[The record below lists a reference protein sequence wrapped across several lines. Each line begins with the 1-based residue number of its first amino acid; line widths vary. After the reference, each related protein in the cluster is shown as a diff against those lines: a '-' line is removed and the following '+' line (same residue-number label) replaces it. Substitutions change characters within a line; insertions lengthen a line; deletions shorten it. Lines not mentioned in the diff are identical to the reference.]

1 MSFFWSITAL
11 LIQEI
16 RSELDVWLFA
26 GGGCR
31 SWSRNHKVATISMGL
46 VPLPRRCM
54 RSLRA
59 RPPWRWR
66 RQSNSSANR
75 SATSCLHSASR
86 CAWRQSKQQTQQQHR
101 NSNARK
107 TEQLN
112 RKGEREYK
120 KINELARAKLQQIQV
135 ARKQQVQEKLQ
146 QIMITAMRSRGEAG
160 TEEQNGRNRSKK
172 SLIALKMS

>member
-1 MSFFWSITAL
+1 MAMAEAVQQLSKQISNF
-11 LIQEI
+11 
-16 RSELDVWLFA
+16 LFA
-26 GGGCR
+26 Q
-31 SWSRNHKVATISMGL
+31 
-46 VPLPRRCM
+46 
-54 RSLRA
+54 
-59 RPPWRWR
+59 
-66 RQSNSSANR
+66 RQP
-75 SATSCLHSASR
+75 